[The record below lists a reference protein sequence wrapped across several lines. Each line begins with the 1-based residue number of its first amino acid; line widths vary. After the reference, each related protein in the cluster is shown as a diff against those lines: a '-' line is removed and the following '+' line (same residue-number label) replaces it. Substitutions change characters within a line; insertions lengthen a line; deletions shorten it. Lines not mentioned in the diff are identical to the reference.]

1 VVYGSEV
8 GYGDCV
14 TLWRTSEPPHQ
25 ITTGETTMAISFNHV
40 HIKTR
45 DVAATVQYYMDNYG
59 ATKKAEMPG
68 RGWQLDLHGT
78 QLNITGIIA
87 EQNHVQA
94 HGIEHMAINT
104 DDYAGTLAKLRQNGV
119 EVLEELKSERGNRV
133 AFVSAT
139 DGSQMEII
147 EKI

>member
-1 VVYGSEV
+1 
-8 GYGDCV
+8 
-14 TLWRTSEPPHQ
+14 
-25 ITTGETTMAISFNHV
+25 MAISFNHV

-45 DVAATVQYYMDNYG
+45 DVAATVKYYMDNYG